1 VPDYS
6 LVPVDYQRDFSD
18 YSLVPVDYD
27 PFSADGVARQAA
39 APGESYDPESASGAP
54 ASGQP
59 YSPSAAP
66 ISPPGKP
73 VPANQQ
79 QPGDMSG
86 PTSGVGGPIG
96 AKIAELASDFYNQSI
111 LKPARDLRDM
121 GHDLVTDP
129 AYFLHAIGPSLVGL
143 GMSAPAAQVGNV
155 GLAERAQGIHGVL
168 DGVAQGMRTTAVL
181 ETDIGRIVAGGGPDL
196 TPLQRAVLVRGEIPA
211 KAPRVHAE
219 ITALDK
225 AAIIGATPSK
235 LAVTRAIC
243 PRCAAVIES
252 RGGRLTSPT
261 TAAFPRR

>member
-1 VPDYS
+1 VADYS
-6 LVPVDYQRDFSD
+6 LVPVDYQPDFSD

-27 PFSADGVARQAA
+27 PFGADGVTRQAA
-39 APGESYDPESASGAP
+39 APGESYDPESPSGTP
-54 ASGQP
+54 ASGQS

-86 PTSGVGGPIG
+86 PTSGVSGPIG

-143 GMSAPAAQVGNV
+143 GMSAPAPQVGTV
-155 GLAERAQGIHGVL
+155 GLAERAKGIHSVL
-168 DGVAQGMRTTAVL
+168 DEIAQQQRTTAVL
-181 ETDIGRIVAGGGPDL
+181 ETDVGRIIASGGQDL
-196 TPLQRAVLVRGEIPA
+196 NPLQKAILGRGEIAA

-243 PRCAAVIES
+243 PQCAAVIES
-252 RGGRLTSPT
+252 RGGRSTSPT
-261 TAAFPRR
+261 TAVFPRR